1 MEFSGAY
8 EDHGNGMEQFP
19 SDEVRKYGRYRRFQ
33 VAAFFRIPCFRF
45 CKSIRPGSKTLQEID
60 KIAILQ
66 LTLEGKLQICNLTS
80 CQSKSDTISP
90 GVDVNY

>member
-1 MEFSGAY
+1 
-8 EDHGNGMEQFP
+8 MEQFS

-45 CKSIRPGSKTLQEID
+45 CKSILSEMKKLQEID

-66 LTLEGKLQICNLTS
+66 LTLEEKLQICNLTS
-80 CQSKSDTISP
+80 CQADSDTIFP
-90 GVDVNY
+90 DVDVNCCGK